1 MIKPK
6 TLKTESLR
14 TMLALVKYPL
24 ITDKTTR
31 LLQSNK
37 YSFMVDK
44 RANKFTVKKV
54 IEYIFNVNVLNV
66 NTLINPSK
74 KKKQLVVF
82 QAINQIIK
90 KQ

>member
-1 MIKPK
+1 VIKPK

>member
-1 MIKPK
+1 MIKTK
-6 TLKTESLR
+6 ILKTESLR
-14 TMLALVKYPL
+14 TMLGLIKYPL

-54 IEYIFNVNVLNV
+54 IEYIF
-66 NTLINPSK
+66 TYM
-74 KKKQLVVF
+74 
-82 QAINQIIK
+82 
-90 KQ
+90 

>member
-1 MIKPK
+1 VIKPK
-6 TLKTESLR
+6 ILKTESLR
-14 TMLALVKYPL
+14 TMLALIKYPL

-54 IEYIFNVNVLNV
+54 I
-66 NTLINPSK
+66 
-74 KKKQLVVF
+74 
-82 QAINQIIK
+82 
-90 KQ
+90 

>member
-1 MIKPK
+1 MIKSK
-6 TLKTESLR
+6 ILKTESLR
-14 TMLALVKYPL
+14 TMLSLIKYPL

-31 LLQSNK
+31 LLQANK
-37 YSFMVDK
+37 YSFIIDK

-54 IEYIFNVNVLNV
+54 IEYIFNVNVTNV
-66 NTLINPSK
+66 NTLTNPL

-82 QAINQIIK
+82 LAINQIIK

>member
-1 MIKPK
+1 VIKPK

-74 KKKQLVVF
+74 KKNSWSF
-82 QAINQIIK
+82 FRP
-90 KQ
+90 

>member
-1 MIKPK
+1 VIKPK

-74 KKKQLVVF
+74 KKQWVVF